1 MKYYKMLMLLT
12 LVAAGLAAGC
22 SDDED
27 PLKDWT
33 GPSKPGT
40 EIKTPAEVGNRVV
53 AHRGGSTEAGTR
65 QFPDNSVAALNY
77 AIGLGCYASE
87 CDIYLT
93 KDDDVVVAHASA
105 GCYINNLKP
114 WEHTLAELRAAGT
127 LANGE
132 QLPSLADFIDVV
144 LEAGTT
150 RLWLDVK
157 NITIDGKSTEEGR
170 EASARACEIPFGHQN
185 GIFGGLAVEVF
196 PQPFGKKAHG
206 FIERNGSGIG
216 LPHFQGEKGS
226 SVFPAVIH
234 QGREHRPSQPL
245 PAAGLR
251 HRNVGDISL
260 VQHLLQPG
268 EADDFFV
275 LHSHHIEGGGGPR
288 LPKEGGLAPGLSGE
302 GDLIQP
308 GSAGGIGF
316 VHGEE
321 FYLIHLTSPRT
332 RSAPHRHPPPAAPTA
347 RRRRTSPAAPAP

>member
-1 MKYYKMLMLLT
+1 MKYDKMLMLLT

-157 NITIDGKSTEEGR
+157 NITIDGKSTEEGAR
-170 EASARACEIPFGHQN
+170 LRPGRVRGRARSSKRWARRISASSSSRAMRRKSVRAAPS
-185 GIFGGLAVEVF
+185 
-196 PQPFGKKAHG
+196 PS
-206 FIERNGSGIG
+206 GS
-216 LPHFQGEKGS
+216 
-226 SVFPAVIH
+226 V
-234 QGREHRPSQPL
+234 R
-245 PAAGLR
+245 
-251 HRNVGDISL
+251 
-260 VQHLLQPG
+260 
-268 EADDFFV
+268 
-275 LHSHHIEGGGGPR
+275 
-288 LPKEGGLAPGLSGE
+288 
-302 GDLIQP
+302 
-308 GSAGGIGF
+308 
-316 VHGEE
+316 
-321 FYLIHLTSPRT
+321 SPR
-332 RSAPHRHPPPAAPTA
+332 RAPWAAMPGG
-347 RRRRTSPAAPAP
+347 